1 MQKFVCETGVVE
13 DGDEYY
19 LTSLGNELLT
29 SDSYHNV
36 VERADLE
43 GKLS

>member
-1 MQKFVCETGVVE
+1 MQKFVCETDVVE

-29 SDSYHNV
+29 SGSYHNV
-36 VERADLE
+36 VRKELTWK
-43 GKLS
+43 GN